1 MKRRIG
7 ILISGRGS
15 NMEALIRAA
24 AEPEAPFE
32 IALVLANNPEAGGL
46 EKARAAGLRAESV
59 DHRPFKG
66 DREAHE
72 RALDAKLREAGA
84 EILAFAGYMRL
95 LTPWFVEAW
104 PDAILNIHPAL
115 LPSFKGLHTHERA
128 LEAGVLWHG
137 CTVHLVR
144 PAMDEGPIL
153 GQAAVPALPGDTAE
167 SLGAR
172 VLAQEHRLYPEVLRR
187 FASGRLSVQGERVL
201 GEPVVL
207 RADLAES

>member
-1 MKRRIG
+1 MKRRVG

-46 EKARAAGLRAESV
+46 EKARAAGLRAEAV

-72 RALDAKLREAGA
+72 RALDARLREAGA
-84 EILAFAGYMRL
+84 EIVVFAGYMRL

-153 GQAAVPALPGDTAE
+153 GQAAVPVLPGDTAE

-187 FASGRLSVQGERVL
+187 FASGRLRVQGERAL
-201 GEPVVL
+201 GEPVSLSAVH
-207 RADLAES
+207 AGI

>member
-1 MKRRIG
+1 MRLRVG

-32 IALVLANNPEAGGL
+32 IAAVLANNPDAGGL
-46 EKARAAGLRAESV
+46 EKARAAGLRAEAV

-72 RALDAKLREAGA
+72 RALDAKLRDAGA
-84 EILAFAGYMRL
+84 EILVFAGYLRL
-95 LTPWFVEAW
+95 LTPWLIAAW
-104 PDAILNIHPAL
+104 PDKILNIHPAL

-144 PAMDEGPIL
+144 PAMDDGPIL
-153 GQAAVPALPGDTAE
+153 GQAAVPVLPEDTAE
-167 SLGAR
+167 TLGAR

-187 FASGRLSVQGERVL
+187 FASGRLRVQGERVE
-201 GEPVVL
+201 GEPVRL
-207 RADLAES
+207 SGATDL